1 MTDINHDNTVYPSSS
16 FSGSPYLYGQ
26 VYTPSPD
33 TRLTQIKDLAVPQLV
48 RRTNG
53 RYTIRFRFKGATSP
67 FLSVST
73 RSTDRRTATMR
84 QRELAATAKAF
95 MLDRQEVSLQELTTH
110 LKSMAEQFLT
120 DETNDYWNGLEV
132 ATLVDE
138 KSNLKELAAT
148 QALSLDQQKGIR
160 LALEVLTAA
169 QQRVDTGDTS
179 GLIKLTDGG
188 GDDNNHTDE
197 STIGD
202 STAILN
208 NEQGDRPAVFTQVTA
223 PCSHSERPAVE
234 SQPEVIH
241 FRPLESSRLDV
252 NLTSRRFKS
261 LILQPSV
268 VFQELVTSL
277 LAEKV
282 QILKSSS
289 YKDLSSSLN
298 TVSRFLPEDM
308 DLMSRSGWLAVR
320 DAMLASE
327 VRPSTIN
334 KLLTKA
340 KMCLDYG
347 LMNGQLEGRNPI
359 ERMKLTKDID
369 SKRRAFTDEEL
380 ERLLVRVEAEY
391 QFTRHTAHTTSEARR
406 WASLVSVITG
416 ARAAEVCHLTKRDI
430 VTLDN
435 GLVCIDINEDGEG
448 KSVKNKHSVRLVPLT
463 DGAYGFDLASFLE
476 WVYMQPEDE
485 GPLFGMTPSA
495 YSSWFNSRVITEAL
509 PDAENVSLHS
519 LRHWLATRMKE
530 RGVNLVD
537 AQGILGHSS
546 QSITYDLYGKG
557 HAVGRLAEVLKT
569 ALL

>member
-16 FSGSPYLYGQ
+16 FSGSPYLYQQ
-26 VYTPSPD
+26 VCTSSPD
-33 TRLTQIKDLAVPQLV
+33 TRLTQTTPCSHSQISLLSVAKPQLV
-48 RRTNG
+48 RRANG
-53 RYTIRFRFKGATSP
+53 RYTIRFRLKGQTIP

-73 RSTDRRTATMR
+73 RNTDRRVATMR

-95 MLDRQEVSLQELTTH
+95 MLDRPEVSLQELKEH
-110 LKSMAEQFLT
+110 LRSMAEQFLT
-120 DETNDYWNGLEV
+120 DASDDYWNGLEV

-160 LALEVLTAA
+160 LALEVLTAV

-179 GLIKLTDGG
+179 SLIKLIDGG
-188 GDDNNHTDE
+188 VSWLTDDNNSRDSGTSNHTDD

-202 STAILN
+202 SMAMLK
-208 NEQGDRPAVFTQVTA
+208 NEQGDRPAVFTQE
-223 PCSHSERPAVE
+223 P
-234 SQPEVIH
+234 QPEVTIA
-241 FRPLESSRLDV
+241 D
-252 NLTSRRFKS
+252 
-261 LILQPSV
+261 QPAICS
-268 VFQELVTSL
+268 FSELVSSL

-282 QILKSSS
+282 QTLKSSS

-308 DLMSRSGWLAVR
+308 DLMSRSEWLAVR

-463 DGAYGFDLASFLE
+463 EGAYGFDLASFLS
-476 WVYMQPEDE
+476 WVDTQPDE

-495 YSSWFNSRVITEAL
+495 YSSWFNSRVLT
-509 PDAENVSLHS
+509 
-519 LRHWLATRMKE
+519 
-530 RGVNLVD
+530 
-537 AQGILGHSS
+537 
-546 QSITYDLYGKG
+546 
-557 HAVGRLAEVLKT
+557 
-569 ALL
+569 

>member
-1 MTDINHDNTVYPSSS
+1 
-16 FSGSPYLYGQ
+16 
-26 VYTPSPD
+26 
-33 TRLTQIKDLAVPQLV
+33 
-48 RRTNG
+48 
-53 RYTIRFRFKGATSP
+53 
-67 FLSVST
+67 
-73 RSTDRRTATMR
+73 MR

-95 MLDRQEVSLQELTTH
+95 MLDRPEVSLQELTEH
-110 LKSMAEQFLT
+110 LRSMAEQFLT
-120 DETNDYWNGLEV
+120 DASDDYWNGLEV

-179 GLIKLTDGG
+179 GLIDIVMNNSRDSGTSNLTD
-188 GDDNNHTDE
+188 D

-202 STAILN
+202 STSILK
-208 NEQGDRPAVFTQVTA
+208 NEQGDRPAVFTQ
-223 PCSHSERPAVE
+223 ER
-234 SQPEVIH
+234 
-241 FRPLESSRLDV
+241 
-252 NLTSRRFKS
+252 
-261 LILQPSV
+261 QPSV
-268 VFQELVTSL
+268 VFSSLVSSL

-282 QILKSSS
+282 QTLKSSS

-308 DLMSRSGWLAVR
+308 DLMSRSEWLAVR
-320 DAMLASE
+320 DSMLAAE

-380 ERLLVRVEAEY
+380 ERLLVRVESEY

-406 WASLVSVITG
+406 WASLVSVVTG
-416 ARAAEVCHLTKRDI
+416 ARSAEVCHLTKRDI

-435 GLVCIDINEDGEG
+435 GLTCIDINEDGDG

-463 DGAYGFDLASFLE
+463 DGACGLDLKSFLE
-476 WVYMQPEDE
+476 WVDTQPDDG

-495 YSSWFNSRVITEAL
+495 YSSWFNSRVLTEAL
-509 PDAENVSLHS
+509 GDSQDVSLHS

-557 HAVGRLAEVLKT
+557 HAVQRLAEVLKT

>member
-1 MTDINHDNTVYPSSS
+1 
-16 FSGSPYLYGQ
+16 
-26 VYTPSPD
+26 
-33 TRLTQIKDLAVPQLV
+33 
-48 RRTNG
+48 
-53 RYTIRFRFKGATSP
+53 
-67 FLSVST
+67 
-73 RSTDRRTATMR
+73 MR
-84 QRELAATAKAF
+84 QRELAATAKSF
-95 MLDRQEVSLQELTTH
+95 MLDRPDVSLQELTEH
-110 LKSMAEQFLT
+110 LRSMAEQFLT
-120 DETNDYWNGLEV
+120 DASDDYWNGLEV

-179 GLIKLTDGG
+179 GLIDIVMNNPTDY
-188 GDDNNHTDE
+188 
-197 STIGD
+197 STICD
-202 STAILN
+202 SMAILS
-208 NEQGDRPAVFTQVTA
+208 NEQGVSTEVFTQ
-223 PCSHSERPAVE
+223 ER
-234 SQPEVIH
+234 QPEVAICS
-241 FRPLESSRLDV
+241 FS
-252 NLTSRRFKS
+252 
-261 LILQPSV
+261 
-268 VFQELVTSL
+268 ELVSSL

-282 QILKSSS
+282 QTLKSSS

-308 DLMSRSGWLAVR
+308 DLMSRSEWLAVR
-320 DAMLASE
+320 DSMLAAE

-380 ERLLVRVEAEY
+380 ERLLVRVESEY

-406 WASLVSVITG
+406 WASLVSVVTG
-416 ARAAEVCHLTKRDI
+416 ARSAEVCHLTKRDI

-435 GLVCIDINEDGEG
+435 GLVCIDINEDGDG

-463 DGAYGFDLASFLE
+463 DGAYGFDLTSFLS
-476 WVYMQPEDE
+476 WVDMQPDE

-495 YSSWFNSRVITEAL
+495 YSSWFNSRVLTEAL
-509 PDAENVSLHS
+509 GDSQDVSLHS

-557 HAVGRLAEVLKT
+557 HAVGRLADVLKT

>member
-1 MTDINHDNTVYPSSS
+1 MTDINHDNTVCPSSS
-16 FSGSPYLYGQ
+16 FSGSPYLYQQ
-26 VYTPSPD
+26 VCTSSPD
-33 TRLTQIKDLAVPQLV
+33 TRLTQINLLSVAKPQLV
-48 RRTNG
+48 RRANG
-53 RYTIRFRFKGATSP
+53 RYTIRFRLKGQTTP

-73 RSTDRRTATMR
+73 RSTDRRVATMR

-95 MLDRQEVSLQELTTH
+95 MLDRPDVSLQELTDH
-110 LKSMAEQFLT
+110 LRSMAEQFLT
-120 DETNDYWNGLEV
+120 DASDDYWNGLEV

-169 QQRVDTGDTS
+169 QQRVDTGDAS
-179 GLIKLTDGG
+179 GLIKLI
-188 GDDNNHTDE
+188 DDNNHTDY

-202 STAILN
+202 STSILK
-208 NEQGDRPAVFTQVTA
+208 NEQGDRPAVFTQ
-223 PCSHSERPAVE
+223 ER
-234 SQPEVIH
+234 
-241 FRPLESSRLDV
+241 
-252 NLTSRRFKS
+252 
-261 LILQPSV
+261 QPSV
-268 VFQELVTSL
+268 IFSSLVSSL

-282 QILKSSS
+282 QTLKTSS

-308 DLMSRSGWLAVR
+308 DLMSRSEWLAVR
-320 DAMLASE
+320 DSMLAAE

-380 ERLLVRVEAEY
+380 ERLLVRVESEY

-406 WASLVSVITG
+406 WASLVSVVTG
-416 ARAAEVCHLTKRDI
+416 ARSAEVCHLTKRDI

-435 GLVCIDINEDGEG
+435 GLVCIDINEDGDG

-463 DGAYGFDLASFLE
+463 DGAYGFDLKSFLE
-476 WVYMQPEDE
+476 WVDMQPDE

-495 YSSWFNSRVITEAL
+495 YSSWFNSRVLTEAL
-509 PDAENVSLHS
+509 GDATDVSLHS

>member
-1 MTDINHDNTVYPSSS
+1 MTDINHDNTVCPSSS
-16 FSGSPYLYGQ
+16 FSGAPYLYQQ
-26 VYTPSPD
+26 VCTSSPD

-48 RRTNG
+48 RRANG
-53 RYTIRFRFKGATSP
+53 RYTIRFRLKGQTTP

-73 RSTDRRTATMR
+73 RSTDRRVATMR
-84 QRELAATAKAF
+84 QRELAATAKSF
-95 MLDRQEVSLQELTTH
+95 MLDRPDVSLQELTDH
-110 LKSMAEQFLT
+110 LRSMAEQFLT
-120 DETNDYWNGLEV
+120 DASDDYWNGLEV

-179 GLIKLTDGG
+179 GLIKLI
-188 GDDNNHTDE
+188 DDNNLTDD

-202 STAILN
+202 STSILN
-208 NEQGDRPAVFTQVTA
+208 NEQGDRPAVFTQ
-223 PCSHSERPAVE
+223 ERQ
-234 SQPEVIH
+234 S
-241 FRPLESSRLDV
+241 
-252 NLTSRRFKS
+252 
-261 LILQPSV
+261 SV
-268 VFQELVTSL
+268 VFSSLVSSL

-282 QILKSSS
+282 QTLKSSS

-308 DLMSRSGWLAVR
+308 DLMSRSEWLAVR
-320 DAMLASE
+320 DSMLAAE

-380 ERLLVRVEAEY
+380 ERLLVRVESEY

-406 WASLVSVITG
+406 WASLVSVVTG
-416 ARAAEVCHLTKRDI
+416 ARSAEVCHLTKRDI

-435 GLVCIDINEDGEG
+435 GLVCIDINEDGDG

-463 DGAYGFDLASFLE
+463 DGAYGFDLTSFLS
-476 WVYMQPEDE
+476 WVDMQPDE

-495 YSSWFNSRVITEAL
+495 YSSWFNSRVLTEAL
-509 PDAENVSLHS
+509 GDSQDVSLHS

-557 HAVGRLAEVLKT
+557 HAVGRLADVLKT

>member
-16 FSGSPYLYGQ
+16 FSGSPYLYQQ
-26 VYTPSPD
+26 VYTSSPD
-33 TRLTQIKDLAVPQLV
+33 TRLTQINLLGVAKPQLV
-48 RRTNG
+48 RRANG
-53 RYTIRFRFKGATSP
+53 RYTIRFRLKGQTTP

-73 RSTDRRTATMR
+73 RSTDRRVAKMR

-95 MLDRQEVSLQELTTH
+95 MLDRPEVSLQELTDH
-110 LKSMAEQFLT
+110 LRSMAEQFLT
-120 DETNDYWNGLEV
+120 DASDDYWNGLEV

-179 GLIKLTDGG
+179 GLIDIVMNNPTDY
-188 GDDNNHTDE
+188 
-197 STIGD
+197 STICD
-202 STAILN
+202 SMAILS
-208 NEQGDRPAVFTQVTA
+208 NEQGVSPEVFTQ
-223 PCSHSERPAVE
+223 ER
-234 SQPEVIH
+234 QPEVAICS
-241 FRPLESSRLDV
+241 FS
-252 NLTSRRFKS
+252 
-261 LILQPSV
+261 
-268 VFQELVTSL
+268 ELVSSL

-282 QILKSSS
+282 QTLKSSS

-308 DLMSRSGWLAVR
+308 DLMSRSEWLAVR

-406 WASLVSVITG
+406 WATLVSVVTG
-416 ARAAEVCHLTKRDI
+416 ARSAEVCHLTKRDI

-435 GLVCIDINEDGEG
+435 GLVCIDINEDGDG

-463 DGAYGFDLASFLE
+463 DGAYGFDLTSFLS
-476 WVYMQPEDE
+476 WVDAQPDD

-495 YSSWFNSRVITEAL
+495 YSNWFNSRVLTEAL
-509 PDAENVSLHS
+509 PDADNVSLHS

-557 HAVGRLAEVLKT
+557 HAVGRLAD
-569 ALL
+569 ALAVALSTP

>member
-16 FSGSPYLYGQ
+16 FSGSPYLYQQ
-26 VYTPSPD
+26 VYTSSPD

-48 RRTNG
+48 RRANG
-53 RYTIRFRFKGATSP
+53 RYTIRFRLKGQTTP

-73 RSTDRRTATMR
+73 RSTDRRVATMR

-95 MLDRQEVSLQELTTH
+95 MLDRPEVSLQELTEH
-110 LKSMAEQFLT
+110 LRSMAEQFLT
-120 DETNDYWNGLEV
+120 DASDDYWNGLEV

-179 GLIKLTDGG
+179 GLIKLI
-188 GDDNNHTDE
+188 DDNNHTDY

-202 STAILN
+202 STSILK
-208 NEQGDRPAVFTQVTA
+208 NEQGDRPAVFTQ
-223 PCSHSERPAVE
+223 ER
-234 SQPEVIH
+234 QPEVTTTGAQQAICS
-241 FRPLESSRLDV
+241 FS
-252 NLTSRRFKS
+252 
-261 LILQPSV
+261 
-268 VFQELVTSL
+268 ELVSSL

-282 QILKSSS
+282 QTLKSSS

-308 DLMSRSGWLAVR
+308 DLMSRSEWLAVR
-320 DAMLASE
+320 DAMLAAE

-406 WASLVSVITG
+406 WASLVSVVTG
-416 ARAAEVCHLTKRDI
+416 ARSAEVCHLTKRDV

-435 GLVCIDINEDGEG
+435 GLVCIDINEDGDG

-463 DGAYGFDLASFLE
+463 DGVHGFDLKSFLE
-476 WVYMQPEDE
+476 WVDMQPDE

-495 YSSWFNSRVITEAL
+495 YSSWFNSRVLTESL
-509 PDAENVSLHS
+509 GDATDVSLHS

>member
-16 FSGSPYLYGQ
+16 FSGSPYLYQQ
-26 VYTPSPD
+26 VYTSSPD
-33 TRLTQIKDLAVPQLV
+33 TRLTQTTPCSHSQINLLSVAKPQLV
-48 RRTNG
+48 RRANG
-53 RYTIRFRFKGATSP
+53 RYTIRFRLKGQTTP

-73 RSTDRRTATMR
+73 HSTDRRVATMR

-95 MLDRQEVSLQELTTH
+95 MLDRPEVSLQELTEH
-110 LKSMAEQFLT
+110 LRSMAEQFLT
-120 DETNDYWNGLEV
+120 DASDDYWNGLEV

-179 GLIKLTDGG
+179 GLIDIVMNNSRDSGTSNLTD
-188 GDDNNHTDE
+188 D

-202 STAILN
+202 SMAILS
-208 NEQGDRPAVFTQVTA
+208 NEQGVSTEVFTQ
-223 PCSHSERPAVE
+223 ER
-234 SQPEVIH
+234 QPEVTIA
-241 FRPLESSRLDV
+241 D
-252 NLTSRRFKS
+252 
-261 LILQPSV
+261 QPAICS
-268 VFQELVTSL
+268 FSELVSSL

-282 QILKSSS
+282 QTLKSSS

-308 DLMSRSGWLAVR
+308 DLMSRSEWLAVR
-320 DAMLASE
+320 DSMLASE

-359 ERMKLTKDID
+359 ERMKLTKDTD

-380 ERLLVRVEAEY
+380 ERLLVRVESEY

-406 WASLVSVITG
+406 WASLVSVVTG
-416 ARAAEVCHLTKRDI
+416 ARSAEVCHLTKRDV

-435 GLVCIDINEDGEG
+435 GLVCIDINEDGDG

-463 DGAYGFDLASFLE
+463 DGACGLDLKSFLE
-476 WVYMQPEDE
+476 WVDMQPDE

-495 YSSWFNSRVITEAL
+495 YSSWFNSRVLTEAL

>member
-1 MTDINHDNTVYPSSS
+1 MTDINHDNTVYPYSS
-16 FSGSPYLYGQ
+16 FSGSPYLYQQ
-26 VYTPSPD
+26 VYTSSPD
-33 TRLTQIKDLAVPQLV
+33 TRLTQINLLGVACSLLAKPQLV
-48 RRTNG
+48 RRANG
-53 RYTIRFRFKGATSP
+53 RYTIRFRLKGQTIP

-73 RSTDRRTATMR
+73 RSTDRRVATMR
-84 QRELAATAKAF
+84 QRELAATAKSF
-95 MLDRQEVSLQELTTH
+95 MLDRPDVSLQELTEH
-110 LKSMAEQFLT
+110 LRSMAEQFLT
-120 DETNDYWNGLEV
+120 DASDDYWNGLEV

-179 GLIKLTDGG
+179 GLIKLI
-188 GDDNNHTDE
+188 DDNNHTDY

-202 STAILN
+202 STSILK
-208 NEQGDRPAVFTQVTA
+208 NEQGDRPAVFTQE
-223 PCSHSERPAVE
+223 P
-234 SQPEVIH
+234 QPEVTIA
-241 FRPLESSRLDV
+241 D
-252 NLTSRRFKS
+252 
-261 LILQPSV
+261 QPAICS
-268 VFQELVTSL
+268 FSELVSSL

-282 QILKSSS
+282 QTLKSSS

-308 DLMSRSGWLAVR
+308 DLMSRSEWLAVR

-406 WASLVSVITG
+406 WASLVSVVTG
-416 ARAAEVCHLTKRDI
+416 ARSAEVCHLTKRDI

-435 GLVCIDINEDGEG
+435 GLVCIDINEDGDG

-463 DGAYGFDLASFLE
+463 DGAYGFDLTSFLS
-476 WVYMQPEDE
+476 WVDMQPDE

-495 YSSWFNSRVITEAL
+495 YSSWFNSRVLTEAL
-509 PDAENVSLHS
+509 GDSQDVSLHS

-557 HAVGRLAEVLKT
+557 HAVGRLADVLKT

>member
-16 FSGSPYLYGQ
+16 FSGSPYRYQQ
-26 VYTPSPD
+26 VYTSSPD
-33 TRLTQIKDLAVPQLV
+33 TRLTQINLLSVAKPQLV
-48 RRTNG
+48 RRANG
-53 RYTIRFRFKGATSP
+53 RYTIRFRLKGQTTP

-73 RSTDRRTATMR
+73 RSTDRRVATMR

-95 MLDRQEVSLQELTTH
+95 MLDRPEVSLQELTEH
-110 LKSMAEQFLT
+110 LRSMAEQFLT
-120 DETNDYWNGLEV
+120 DASDDYWNGLEV

-179 GLIKLTDGG
+179 GLIKLI
-188 GDDNNHTDE
+188 DDNNLTDD

-202 STAILN
+202 STSILN
-208 NEQGDRPAVFTQVTA
+208 NEQGDRPAVFTQ
-223 PCSHSERPAVE
+223 ERQ
-234 SQPEVIH
+234 S
-241 FRPLESSRLDV
+241 
-252 NLTSRRFKS
+252 
-261 LILQPSV
+261 SV
-268 VFQELVTSL
+268 VFSSLVSSL

-282 QILKSSS
+282 QTLNTSS

-320 DAMLASE
+320 DSMLASE

-380 ERLLVRVEAEY
+380 ERLLVRVE
-391 QFTRHTAHTTSEARR
+391 
-406 WASLVSVITG
+406 
-416 ARAAEVCHLTKRDI
+416 
-430 VTLDN
+430 
-435 GLVCIDINEDGEG
+435 
-448 KSVKNKHSVRLVPLT
+448 
-463 DGAYGFDLASFLE
+463 
-476 WVYMQPEDE
+476 
-485 GPLFGMTPSA
+485 
-495 YSSWFNSRVITEAL
+495 
-509 PDAENVSLHS
+509 
-519 LRHWLATRMKE
+519 
-530 RGVNLVD
+530 
-537 AQGILGHSS
+537 
-546 QSITYDLYGKG
+546 
-557 HAVGRLAEVLKT
+557 
-569 ALL
+569 

>member
-26 VYTPSPD
+26 VCTSSPD
-33 TRLTQIKDLAVPQLV
+33 TRLTQIKDLATPQLV

-53 RYTIRFRFKGATSP
+53 RYTVRFRLKGATSP

-95 MLDRQEVSLQELTTH
+95 MLDRPDVSLQELKEH
-110 LKSMAEQFLT
+110 LRSMAEQFLT
-120 DETNDYWNGLEV
+120 DASDDYWNGLEV
-132 ATLVDE
+132 STLVDE

-179 GLIKLTDGG
+179 GLIDIVMNNSRDSGTSNLTD
-188 GDDNNHTDE
+188 D

-202 STAILN
+202 SKAILS
-208 NEQGDRPAVFTQVTA
+208 NEQGVSPEVFTR
-223 PCSHSERPAVE
+223 ER
-234 SQPEVIH
+234 
-241 FRPLESSRLDV
+241 
-252 NLTSRRFKS
+252 
-261 LILQPSV
+261 QPSV
-268 VFQELVTSL
+268 VFSSLVSSL

-282 QILKSSS
+282 QTLKSSS

-308 DLMSRSGWLAVR
+308 DLMSRSEWLAVR

-359 ERMKLTKDID
+359 ERMKLTKDTD

-380 ERLLVRVEAEY
+380 ERLLGRVESEY

-463 DGAYGFDLASFLE
+463 DGAYGFDLKSFLE
-476 WVYMQPEDE
+476 WVDMQPDDG

-495 YSSWFNSRVITEAL
+495 YSSWFNSRVMTEAL
-509 PDAENVSLHS
+509 GDAENVSLHS

-557 HAVGRLAEVLKT
+557 HAVGRLAEV
-569 ALL
+569 

>member
-16 FSGSPYLYGQ
+16 FSGSPYLYQQ
-26 VYTPSPD
+26 VYTSSPD

-48 RRTNG
+48 RRANG
-53 RYTIRFRFKGATSP
+53 RYTIRFRLKGQTIP

-73 RSTDRRTATMR
+73 RSTDRRVATMR

-95 MLDRQEVSLQELTTH
+95 MLDRPEVSLQELTKH
-110 LKSMAEQFLT
+110 LRSMAEQFLT
-120 DETNDYWNGLEV
+120 DASDDYWNGLEV

-169 QQRVDTGDTS
+169 QQRVDTGDAS
-179 GLIKLTDGG
+179 GLIKLI
-188 GDDNNHTDE
+188 DDNNHTDY

-202 STAILN
+202 STSILK
-208 NEQGDRPAVFTQVTA
+208 NEQGDRPAVFTQ
-223 PCSHSERPAVE
+223 ER
-234 SQPEVIH
+234 
-241 FRPLESSRLDV
+241 
-252 NLTSRRFKS
+252 
-261 LILQPSV
+261 QPSV
-268 VFQELVTSL
+268 VFSSLVSSL

-282 QILKSSS
+282 QTLKSSS

-308 DLMSRSGWLAVR
+308 DLMSRSEWLAVR
-320 DAMLASE
+320 DSMLASE

-369 SKRRAFTDEEL
+369 SRRRAFTDEEL
-380 ERLLVRVEAEY
+380 ERLLGRVEAEY
-391 QFTRHTAHTTSEARR
+391 QFTRHTAQTSSEARR

-463 DGAYGFDLASFLE
+463 DGAYGFDLASFLS
-476 WVYMQPEDE
+476 WVDTQPDE

-495 YSSWFNSRVITEAL
+495 YSSWFNSRVMTEAL
-509 PDAENVSLHS
+509 GDAENVSLHS
-519 LRHWLATRMKE
+519 LRHWLATCMKE

>member
-1 MTDINHDNTVYPSSS
+1 MTDINHDNTVHPSSS
-16 FSGSPYLYGQ
+16 FSGSPYRYQQ
-26 VYTPSPD
+26 VYTSSPD
-33 TRLTQIKDLAVPQLV
+33 TRLTQINLLSVAKPQLV
-48 RRTNG
+48 RRANG
-53 RYTIRFRFKGATSP
+53 RYTIRFRLKGQTTP

-73 RSTDRRTATMR
+73 RSTDRRVATMR

-95 MLDRQEVSLQELTTH
+95 MLDRPEVSLQELTEH
-110 LKSMAEQFLT
+110 LRSMAEQFLT
-120 DETNDYWNGLEV
+120 DASDDYWNGLEV

-179 GLIKLTDGG
+179 GLIKLI
-188 GDDNNHTDE
+188 DDNNLTDD

-202 STAILN
+202 STSILN
-208 NEQGDRPAVFTQVTA
+208 NEQGDRPAVFTQ
-223 PCSHSERPAVE
+223 ERQ
-234 SQPEVIH
+234 S
-241 FRPLESSRLDV
+241 
-252 NLTSRRFKS
+252 
-261 LILQPSV
+261 SV
-268 VFQELVTSL
+268 VFSSLVSSL

-282 QILKSSS
+282 QTLKTSS

-320 DAMLASE
+320 DSMLASE

-380 ERLLVRVEAEY
+380 ERLLVRVE
-391 QFTRHTAHTTSEARR
+391 
-406 WASLVSVITG
+406 
-416 ARAAEVCHLTKRDI
+416 
-430 VTLDN
+430 
-435 GLVCIDINEDGEG
+435 
-448 KSVKNKHSVRLVPLT
+448 
-463 DGAYGFDLASFLE
+463 
-476 WVYMQPEDE
+476 
-485 GPLFGMTPSA
+485 
-495 YSSWFNSRVITEAL
+495 
-509 PDAENVSLHS
+509 
-519 LRHWLATRMKE
+519 
-530 RGVNLVD
+530 
-537 AQGILGHSS
+537 
-546 QSITYDLYGKG
+546 
-557 HAVGRLAEVLKT
+557 
-569 ALL
+569 

>member
-1 MTDINHDNTVYPSSS
+1 
-16 FSGSPYLYGQ
+16 
-26 VYTPSPD
+26 
-33 TRLTQIKDLAVPQLV
+33 
-48 RRTNG
+48 
-53 RYTIRFRFKGATSP
+53 
-67 FLSVST
+67 
-73 RSTDRRTATMR
+73 MR

-95 MLDRQEVSLQELTTH
+95 LLDKPDVSLQELADH
-110 LKSMAEQFLT
+110 LRYMAEQFLT
-120 DETNDYWNGLEV
+120 DASDDYWNGLEV

-138 KSNLKELAAT
+138 KANLKEIAAS
-148 QALSLDQQKGIR
+148 QALSIDQQRGIK

-179 GLIKLTDGG
+179 GLIGIIDNNLTD
-188 GDDNNHTDE
+188 D

-202 STAILN
+202 SKAILS
-208 NEQGDRPAVFTQVTA
+208 NEQGDRPVVFTQVTA
-223 PCSHSERPAVE
+223 PCSHSER
-234 SQPEVIH
+234 
-241 FRPLESSRLDV
+241 
-252 NLTSRRFKS
+252 
-261 LILQPSV
+261 QPSV
-268 VFQELVTSL
+268 VFSSLVSSL

-282 QILKSSS
+282 QILKASS

-308 DLMSRSGWLAVR
+308 DMMSRSEWLAVR
-320 DAMLASE
+320 DAMLAAE

-334 KLLTKA
+334 KLLTKS

-369 SKRRAFTDEEL
+369 SKRRAFTDDEL

-406 WASLVSVITG
+406 WASLVSVVTG
-416 ARAAEVCHLTKRDI
+416 ARSAEVCHLIKRDI

-463 DGAYGFDLASFLE
+463 DGAYGFDLASFLS
-476 WVYMQPEDE
+476 WVNTQADE

-557 HAVGRLAEVLKT
+557 HAVGRLADVLKT

>member
-1 MTDINHDNTVYPSSS
+1 MTDINYDNTVYPSSS
-16 FSGSPYLYGQ
+16 FSGSPYLYQQ
-26 VYTPSPD
+26 VCTPSPD
-33 TRLTQIKDLAVPQLV
+33 TRLTQIKDLATPQLV
-48 RRTNG
+48 RRANG
-53 RYTIRFRFKGATSP
+53 RYTIRFRLKGATTP

-73 RSTDRRTATMR
+73 RSTDRRVATMR

-95 MLDRQEVSLQELTTH
+95 MLDKPDVSLQELTAH
-110 LKSMAEQFLT
+110 LRSMAEQFLT
-120 DETNDYWNGLEV
+120 DASDDYWNGLEV

-169 QQRVDTGDTS
+169 QQRVDTGDAS
-179 GLIKLTDGG
+179 GLIKLIDGG
-188 GDDNNHTDE
+188 VSQLTDDNNHTDY

-202 STAILN
+202 SMAILS
-208 NEQGDRPAVFTQVTA
+208 NEQGDRPEVFT
-223 PCSHSERPAVE
+223 RE
-234 SQPEVIH
+234 SQPEVAIA
-241 FRPLESSRLDV
+241 D
-252 NLTSRRFKS
+252 
-261 LILQPSV
+261 QPAICS
-268 VFQELVTSL
+268 FSELVSSL

-282 QILKSSS
+282 QTLKTSS

-308 DLMSRSGWLAVR
+308 DMMSRSEWLAVR
-320 DAMLASE
+320 DAMLAAE

-380 ERLLVRVEAEY
+380 EGLLIRVEAEY
-391 QFTRHTAHTTSEARR
+391 QFTRHTAHTSSEARR
-406 WASLVSVITG
+406 WASLVSVVTG
-416 ARAAEVCHLTKRDI
+416 ARSAEVCHLTKRDI

-435 GLVCIDINEDGEG
+435 GLVCIDINEDGDG

-463 DGAYGFDLASFLE
+463 DGAYGFDLASFLS
-476 WVYMQPEDE
+476 WVNTQSDE

-495 YSSWFNSRVITEAL
+495 YSSWFNSRVLTEAL
-509 PDAENVSLHS
+509 GDAENVSLHS

-557 HAVGRLAEVLKT
+557 HAVGRLADVLKT

>member
-1 MTDINHDNTVYPSSS
+1 MTDINHDNAVYPSSS
-16 FSGSPYLYGQ
+16 FSGSPYLYQQ
-26 VYTPSPD
+26 VYTSSPD
-33 TRLTQIKDLAVPQLV
+33 TRLTQINLLSVAKPQLV
-48 RRTNG
+48 RRANG
-53 RYTIRFRFKGATSP
+53 RYTIRFRLKGQTTP

-73 RSTDRRTATMR
+73 RSTDRRVATMR

-95 MLDRQEVSLQELTTH
+95 MLDRPEVSLQELTEH
-110 LKSMAEQFLT
+110 LRSMAEQFLT
-120 DETNDYWNGLEV
+120 DASDDYWNGLEV

-179 GLIKLTDGG
+179 GLIKLI
-188 GDDNNHTDE
+188 DDNNLTDD

-202 STAILN
+202 STSILN
-208 NEQGDRPAVFTQVTA
+208 NEQGDRPAVFTQ
-223 PCSHSERPAVE
+223 ERQ
-234 SQPEVIH
+234 S
-241 FRPLESSRLDV
+241 
-252 NLTSRRFKS
+252 
-261 LILQPSV
+261 SV
-268 VFQELVTSL
+268 VFSSLVSSL

-282 QILKSSS
+282 QTLKTSS

-320 DAMLASE
+320 DSMLASE

-380 ERLLVRVEAEY
+380 ERLLVRVESEY

-406 WASLVSVITG
+406 WASLVSVVTG
-416 ARAAEVCHLTKRDI
+416 ARSAEVCHLTKRDI

-435 GLVCIDINEDGEG
+435 GLVCIDINEDGDG

-463 DGAYGFDLASFLE
+463 DGAYGFDLTSFLS
-476 WVYMQPEDE
+476 WVDMQPDE

-495 YSSWFNSRVITEAL
+495 YSSWFNSRVLTEAL
-509 PDAENVSLHS
+509 GDSQDVSLHS

-557 HAVGRLAEVLKT
+557 HAVGRLADVLKT

>member
-26 VYTPSPD
+26 VYTSSPD
-33 TRLTQIKDLAVPQLV
+33 TRLTQINLLARPQLV
-48 RRTNG
+48 RRANG
-53 RYTIRFRFKGATSP
+53 RYTIRFRLKGQTTP

-73 RSTDRRTATMR
+73 RSTDRRVATMR
-84 QRELAATAKAF
+84 QRELAATAKTF
-95 MLDRQEVSLQELTTH
+95 MLDRPEVSLQELTEH
-110 LKSMAEQFLT
+110 LRSMAEQFLT
-120 DETNDYWNGLEV
+120 DASDDYWNGLEV

-179 GLIKLTDGG
+179 GLIKLI
-188 GDDNNHTDE
+188 DDNNHTDY

-202 STAILN
+202 STSILK
-208 NEQGDRPAVFTQVTA
+208 NEQGDRPVVFTQ
-223 PCSHSERPAVE
+223 ER
-234 SQPEVIH
+234 QPEVTICS
-241 FRPLESSRLDV
+241 FS
-252 NLTSRRFKS
+252 
-261 LILQPSV
+261 
-268 VFQELVTSL
+268 ELVSSL

-282 QILKSSS
+282 QTLKTSS

-298 TVSRFLPEDM
+298 TVSRFLTSSM
-308 DLMSRSGWLAVR
+308 DLMSRSEWLAVR
-320 DAMLASE
+320 DAMLSAE

-406 WASLVSVITG
+406 WASLVSVVTG
-416 ARAAEVCHLTKRDI
+416 ARSAEVCHLTKRDI

-435 GLVCIDINEDGEG
+435 GLVCIDINEDGDG

-463 DGAYGFDLASFLE
+463 DGVCGFSLKSFLK
-476 WVYMQPEDE
+476 WVDTQPAD

-495 YSSWFNSRVITEAL
+495 YSSWFNSRVLTEAL
-509 PDAENVSLHS
+509 GDAENVSLHS

-557 HAVGRLAEVLKT
+557 HAVQRLAEVLEV
-569 ALL
+569 ALV

>member
-16 FSGSPYLYGQ
+16 FSGSPYLYQQ
-26 VYTPSPD
+26 VYTSSPD
-33 TRLTQIKDLAVPQLV
+33 TRLTQINLLGVACSLLAKPQLV
-48 RRTNG
+48 RRANG
-53 RYTIRFRFKGATSP
+53 RYTIRFRLKGQTIP

-73 RSTDRRTATMR
+73 RSTDRRVATMR
-84 QRELAATAKAF
+84 QRELAATAKSF
-95 MLDRQEVSLQELTTH
+95 MLDRPDVSLQELTEH
-110 LKSMAEQFLT
+110 LRSMAEQFLT
-120 DETNDYWNGLEV
+120 DASDDYWNGLEV

-179 GLIKLTDGG
+179 GLIKLI
-188 GDDNNHTDE
+188 DDNNHTDY

-202 STAILN
+202 STSILK
-208 NEQGDRPAVFTQVTA
+208 NEQGDRPAVFTQ
-223 PCSHSERPAVE
+223 ER
-234 SQPEVIH
+234 QPEVTIA
-241 FRPLESSRLDV
+241 D
-252 NLTSRRFKS
+252 
-261 LILQPSV
+261 QPAICS
-268 VFQELVTSL
+268 FSELVSSL

-282 QILKSSS
+282 QTLKSSS

-308 DLMSRSGWLAVR
+308 DLMSRSEWLAVR
-320 DAMLASE
+320 DAMLSAE

-406 WASLVSVITG
+406 WASLVSVVTG
-416 ARAAEVCHLTKRDI
+416 ARSAEVCHLTKRDI

-435 GLVCIDINEDGEG
+435 GLVCIDINEDGDG

-463 DGAYGFDLASFLE
+463 DGACGFSLKSFLK
-476 WVYMQPEDE
+476 WVDTQPAD

-495 YSSWFNSRVITEAL
+495 YSSWFNSRVLTEAL
-509 PDAENVSLHS
+509 GDAENVSLHS

-557 HAVGRLAEVLKT
+557 HAVGRLADVLKT

>member
-26 VYTPSPD
+26 VYTSSPD

-48 RRTNG
+48 RRANG
-53 RYTIRFRFKGATSP
+53 RYTIRFRLKGQTTP

-73 RSTDRRTATMR
+73 RSTDRRVATMR

-95 MLDRQEVSLQELTTH
+95 MLDRPEVSLQELTEH
-110 LKSMAEQFLT
+110 LRSMAEQFLT
-120 DETNDYWNGLEV
+120 DASDDYWNGLEV

-179 GLIKLTDGG
+179 GLIKLIDGG
-188 GDDNNHTDE
+188 VSQLTDDNNHTDY

-202 STAILN
+202 STSILK
-208 NEQGDRPAVFTQVTA
+208 NEQGDRPAVFTQ
-223 PCSHSERPAVE
+223 ER
-234 SQPEVIH
+234 
-241 FRPLESSRLDV
+241 
-252 NLTSRRFKS
+252 
-261 LILQPSV
+261 QPSV
-268 VFQELVTSL
+268 VFSSLVSSL

-282 QILKSSS
+282 QTLKSSS

-320 DAMLASE
+320 DSMLASE

-380 ERLLVRVEAEY
+380 ERLLVRVESEY

-406 WASLVSVITG
+406 WASLVSVVTG
-416 ARAAEVCHLTKRDI
+416 ARSAEVCHLTKRDI

-435 GLVCIDINEDGEG
+435 GLVCIDINEDGDG

-463 DGAYGFDLASFLE
+463 DGACGFDLKSFLE
-476 WVYMQPEDE
+476 WVDTQPDED
-485 GPLFGMTPSA
+485 PLFGMTPSA
-495 YSSWFNSRVITEAL
+495 YSSWFNSRVLTEAL
-509 PDAENVSLHS
+509 GDAENVSLHS

-557 HAVGRLAEVLKT
+557 HAVGRLADVLKT

>member
-1 MTDINHDNTVYPSSS
+1 
-16 FSGSPYLYGQ
+16 
-26 VYTPSPD
+26 
-33 TRLTQIKDLAVPQLV
+33 
-48 RRTNG
+48 
-53 RYTIRFRFKGATSP
+53 
-67 FLSVST
+67 
-73 RSTDRRTATMR
+73 MR

-95 MLDRQEVSLQELTTH
+95 MLDRPEVSLQELTDH
-110 LKSMAEQFLT
+110 LRSMAEQFLT
-120 DETNDYWNGLEV
+120 DASDDYWNGLEV

-179 GLIKLTDGG
+179 GLIDIVMNNPTDY
-188 GDDNNHTDE
+188 
-197 STIGD
+197 STICD
-202 STAILN
+202 SMAILS
-208 NEQGDRPAVFTQVTA
+208 NEQGVSPEVFTQ
-223 PCSHSERPAVE
+223 ER
-234 SQPEVIH
+234 QPEVAICS
-241 FRPLESSRLDV
+241 FS
-252 NLTSRRFKS
+252 
-261 LILQPSV
+261 
-268 VFQELVTSL
+268 ELVSSL

-282 QILKSSS
+282 QTLKSSS

-308 DLMSRSGWLAVR
+308 DLMSRSEWLAVR

-406 WASLVSVITG
+406 WATLVSVVTG
-416 ARAAEVCHLTKRDI
+416 ARSAEVCHLTKRDI

-435 GLVCIDINEDGEG
+435 GLVCIDINEDGDG

-463 DGAYGFDLASFLE
+463 DGAYGFDLTSFLS
-476 WVYMQPEDE
+476 WVDAQPDD

-495 YSSWFNSRVITEAL
+495 YSSWFNSRVLTEAL
-509 PDAENVSLHS
+509 PDADNVSLHS

-557 HAVGRLAEVLKT
+557 HAVGRLADVLKT

>member
-16 FSGSPYLYGQ
+16 FSGSPYLYQQ
-26 VYTPSPD
+26 VYTSSPD
-33 TRLTQIKDLAVPQLV
+33 TRLTQINLLGVACSLLAKPQLV
-48 RRTNG
+48 RRANG
-53 RYTIRFRFKGATSP
+53 RYTIRFRLKGQTIP

-73 RSTDRRTATMR
+73 RSTDRRVATMR
-84 QRELAATAKAF
+84 QRELAATAKSF
-95 MLDRQEVSLQELTTH
+95 MLDRPDVSLQELTEH
-110 LKSMAEQFLT
+110 LRSMAEQFLT
-120 DETNDYWNGLEV
+120 DASDDYWNGLEV

-169 QQRVDTGDTS
+169 QQRVDTGDAS
-179 GLIKLTDGG
+179 GLIKLI
-188 GDDNNHTDE
+188 DDNNHTDY

-202 STAILN
+202 STSILK
-208 NEQGDRPAVFTQVTA
+208 NEQGDRPAVFTQ
-223 PCSHSERPAVE
+223 ER
-234 SQPEVIH
+234 
-241 FRPLESSRLDV
+241 
-252 NLTSRRFKS
+252 
-261 LILQPSV
+261 QPSV
-268 VFQELVTSL
+268 VFSSLVSSL

-282 QILKSSS
+282 QTLKSSS

-308 DLMSRSGWLAVR
+308 DLMSRSEWLAVR
-320 DAMLASE
+320 DSMLAAE

-334 KLLTKA
+334 KLLTKV

-406 WASLVSVITG
+406 WASLVSVVTG
-416 ARAAEVCHLTKRDI
+416 ARSAEVCHLTKRDI

-435 GLVCIDINEDGEG
+435 GLVCIDINEDGDG

-463 DGAYGFDLASFLE
+463 DGACGLDLKSFLE
-476 WVYMQPEDE
+476 WVDMQPDE

-495 YSSWFNSRVITEAL
+495 YSSWFNSRVLTEAL
-509 PDAENVSLHS
+509 GDSQDVSLHS

>member
-1 MTDINHDNTVYPSSS
+1 
-16 FSGSPYLYGQ
+16 
-26 VYTPSPD
+26 
-33 TRLTQIKDLAVPQLV
+33 
-48 RRTNG
+48 
-53 RYTIRFRFKGATSP
+53 
-67 FLSVST
+67 
-73 RSTDRRTATMR
+73 MR

-95 MLDRQEVSLQELTTH
+95 MLDRPEVSLQELTEH
-110 LKSMAEQFLT
+110 LRSMAEQFLT
-120 DETNDYWNGLEV
+120 DASDDYWNGLEV

-179 GLIKLTDGG
+179 GLIDIVMNNPTDY
-188 GDDNNHTDE
+188 
-197 STIGD
+197 STICD
-202 STAILN
+202 SMAILS
-208 NEQGDRPAVFTQVTA
+208 NEQGVSPEVFTQ
-223 PCSHSERPAVE
+223 ER
-234 SQPEVIH
+234 QPEVAICS
-241 FRPLESSRLDV
+241 FS
-252 NLTSRRFKS
+252 
-261 LILQPSV
+261 
-268 VFQELVTSL
+268 ELVSSL

-282 QILKSSS
+282 QTLKTSS

-298 TVSRFLPEDM
+298 TVSRFLTSGM
-308 DLMSRSGWLAVR
+308 DLMSRSEWLAVR
-320 DAMLASE
+320 DAMLSAE

-359 ERMKLTKDID
+359 ERMKLTKDVD

-380 ERLLVRVEAEY
+380 ERLLVRVESEY

-406 WASLVSVITG
+406 WASLVSVVTG
-416 ARAAEVCHLTKRDI
+416 ARSAEVCHLTKRDI

-435 GLVCIDINEDGEG
+435 GLVCIDINEDGDG

-463 DGAYGFDLASFLE
+463 DGVHGFDLASFLS
-476 WVYMQPEDE
+476 WVDTQPDE

-495 YSSWFNSRVITEAL
+495 YSNWFNSRVLTEAL
-509 PDAENVSLHS
+509 GDATDVSLHS

-546 QSITYDLYGKG
+546 QSITYDLYGRG
-557 HAVGRLAEVLKT
+557 HAVKRLADALKV

>member
-1 MTDINHDNTVYPSSS
+1 
-16 FSGSPYLYGQ
+16 
-26 VYTPSPD
+26 
-33 TRLTQIKDLAVPQLV
+33 
-48 RRTNG
+48 
-53 RYTIRFRFKGATSP
+53 
-67 FLSVST
+67 
-73 RSTDRRTATMR
+73 MR
-84 QRELAATAKAF
+84 HRELASTAKAF
-95 MLDRQEVSLQELTTH
+95 LLDKPEVSLQELTEH
-110 LKSMAEQFLT
+110 LRSMAEQFLT
-120 DETNDYWNGLEV
+120 DASDDYWNGLEV

-179 GLIKLTDGG
+179 GLIKLI
-188 GDDNNHTDE
+188 DDNNHTDY

-202 STAILN
+202 STSILK
-208 NEQGDRPAVFTQVTA
+208 NEQGVSPEVFTQVTA
-223 PCSHSERPAVE
+223 PCSHSER
-234 SQPEVIH
+234 QPEVDIA
-241 FRPLESSRLDV
+241 D
-252 NLTSRRFKS
+252 
-261 LILQPSV
+261 QPAICS
-268 VFQELVTSL
+268 FSELVSSL

-282 QILKSSS
+282 QTLKSSS

-308 DLMSRSGWLAVR
+308 DLMSRSEWLAVR

-347 LMNGQLEGRNPI
+347 LMNGQIEGRNPI
-359 ERMKLTKDID
+359 ERMKLTKDTD

-406 WASLVSVITG
+406 WASLVSVVTG
-416 ARAAEVCHLTKRDI
+416 ARSAEVCHLTKRDI

-435 GLVCIDINEDGEG
+435 GLVCIDINEDGDG

-463 DGAYGFDLASFLE
+463 DGAYGFDLKSFLS
-476 WVYMQPEDE
+476 WVNTQSDE

-495 YSSWFNSRVITEAL
+495 YSSWFNSRVLTEAL
-509 PDAENVSLHS
+509 PDAESVSLHS

-557 HAVGRLAEVLKT
+557 HAVQRLAD
-569 ALL
+569 ALVMTHG

>member
-1 MTDINHDNTVYPSSS
+1 
-16 FSGSPYLYGQ
+16 
-26 VYTPSPD
+26 
-33 TRLTQIKDLAVPQLV
+33 
-48 RRTNG
+48 
-53 RYTIRFRFKGATSP
+53 
-67 FLSVST
+67 
-73 RSTDRRTATMR
+73 MR

-95 MLDRQEVSLQELTTH
+95 MLDRPEVSLQELTEH
-110 LKSMAEQFLT
+110 LRSMAEQFLT
-120 DETNDYWNGLEV
+120 DASDDYWNGLEV

-179 GLIKLTDGG
+179 GLIDIVMNNPTDY
-188 GDDNNHTDE
+188 
-197 STIGD
+197 STICD
-202 STAILN
+202 SMAILS
-208 NEQGDRPAVFTQVTA
+208 NEQGVSPEVFTQ
-223 PCSHSERPAVE
+223 ER
-234 SQPEVIH
+234 QPEVAIA
-241 FRPLESSRLDV
+241 D
-252 NLTSRRFKS
+252 
-261 LILQPSV
+261 QPAICS
-268 VFQELVTSL
+268 FSELVSSL

-282 QILKSSS
+282 QTLKSSS

-308 DLMSRSGWLAVR
+308 DLMSRSEWLAVR

-406 WASLVSVITG
+406 WATLVSVVTG
-416 ARAAEVCHLTKRDI
+416 ARSAEVCHLTKRDI

-463 DGAYGFDLASFLE
+463 DGAYGFDLKSFLE
-476 WVYMQPEDE
+476 WVYMQPDE

-495 YSSWFNSRVITEAL
+495 YSSWFNSRVLTEAL

>member
-1 MTDINHDNTVYPSSS
+1 
-16 FSGSPYLYGQ
+16 
-26 VYTPSPD
+26 
-33 TRLTQIKDLAVPQLV
+33 
-48 RRTNG
+48 
-53 RYTIRFRFKGATSP
+53 
-67 FLSVST
+67 
-73 RSTDRRTATMR
+73 MR

-95 MLDRQEVSLQELTTH
+95 LLDKPEVSLQELTEH
-110 LKSMAEQFLT
+110 LRVMAEQFLT
-120 DETNDYWNGLEV
+120 DASDDYWNGLEV

-179 GLIKLTDGG
+179 GLIDIVMNNLTDY
-188 GDDNNHTDE
+188 

-202 STAILN
+202 STSILKK
-208 NEQGDRPAVFTQVTA
+208 EQGDRPAVFTQ
-223 PCSHSERPAVE
+223 ER
-234 SQPEVIH
+234 Q
-241 FRPLESSRLDV
+241 SS
-252 NLTSRRFKS
+252 LTNQLS
-261 LILQPSV
+261 LTNQPSV
-268 VFQELVTSL
+268 GFSSLVSSL

-282 QILKSSS
+282 QTLKSSS

-308 DLMSRSGWLAVR
+308 DLMSRSEWLAVR
-320 DAMLASE
+320 DSMLAAE

-340 KMCLDYG
+340 KMCLDYA

-380 ERLLVRVEAEY
+380 EKLLGRVEAEY

-435 GLVCIDINEDGEG
+435 GLTCIDINEDGEG

-463 DGAYGFDLASFLE
+463 DGAYGFDLASFLK
-476 WVYMQPEDE
+476 WVDTQPAD

-495 YSSWFNSRVITEAL
+495 YSSWFNSRVMTEAL
-509 PDAENVSLHS
+509 GDAENVSLHS

>member
-1 MTDINHDNTVYPSSS
+1 MTEINHDNTVYTYSS
-16 FSGSPYLYGQ
+16 FSGSPYLYQQ
-26 VYTPSPD
+26 VYTSSPD
-33 TRLTQIKDLAVPQLV
+33 TRLTQIHLLSVAKPQLV
-48 RRTNG
+48 RRANG
-53 RYTIRFRFKGATSP
+53 RYTIRFRLKGQTTP

-73 RSTDRRTATMR
+73 RSTDRRVATMR

-95 MLDRQEVSLQELTTH
+95 MLDRPEVSLQELTEH
-110 LKSMAEQFLT
+110 LRSMAEQFLT
-120 DETNDYWNGLEV
+120 DASDDYWNGLEV

-179 GLIKLTDGG
+179 GLIDIVM
-188 GDDNNHTDE
+188 NNPMDY

-202 STAILN
+202 FSSILK
-208 NEQGDRPAVFTQVTA
+208 NEQGDRPVVFTQ
-223 PCSHSERPAVE
+223 ER
-234 SQPEVIH
+234 
-241 FRPLESSRLDV
+241 
-252 NLTSRRFKS
+252 
-261 LILQPSV
+261 QPSV
-268 VFQELVTSL
+268 VFSSLVSSL

-282 QILKSSS
+282 QTLKSSS

-298 TVSRFLPEDM
+298 TVSRFLPENM
-308 DLMSRSGWLAVR
+308 DLMSRSEWLAVR
-320 DAMLASE
+320 DSMLATE

-359 ERMKLTKDID
+359 ERMKLTKDTD

-380 ERLLVRVEAEY
+380 ERLLVRVESEY

-406 WASLVSVITG
+406 WASLVSVVTG
-416 ARAAEVCHLTKRDI
+416 ARSAEVCHLTKRDI

-435 GLVCIDINEDGEG
+435 GLVCIDINEDGDG

-463 DGAYGFDLASFLE
+463 DGACGLDLKSFLS
-476 WVYMQPEDE
+476 WVDTQPDE

-495 YSSWFNSRVITEAL
+495 YSNWFNSRVLTEAL
-509 PDAENVSLHS
+509 PDATDVSLHS

>member
-1 MTDINHDNTVYPSSS
+1 
-16 FSGSPYLYGQ
+16 
-26 VYTPSPD
+26 
-33 TRLTQIKDLAVPQLV
+33 
-48 RRTNG
+48 
-53 RYTIRFRFKGATSP
+53 
-67 FLSVST
+67 
-73 RSTDRRTATMR
+73 MR

-95 MLDRQEVSLQELTTH
+95 MLDRPEVSLQELTEH
-110 LKSMAEQFLT
+110 LRSMAEQFLT
-120 DETNDYWNGLEV
+120 DASDDYWNGVEV

-138 KSNLKELAAT
+138 KSNLRELAAT
-148 QALSLDQQKGIR
+148 RALSVDQQRGIK

-179 GLIKLTDGG
+179 SLIKLIDDGG
-188 GDDNNHTDE
+188 VSQLTDDNNHIDE

-202 STAILN
+202 SASILE

-223 PCSHSERPAVE
+223 PCSHSERQ
-234 SQPEVIH
+234 S
-241 FRPLESSRLDV
+241 
-252 NLTSRRFKS
+252 
-261 LILQPSV
+261 SV
-268 VFQELVTSL
+268 VFSSLVSSL

-282 QILKSSS
+282 QTLKSSS

-320 DAMLASE
+320 DSILASE

-406 WASLVSVITG
+406 WASLVSVVTG
-416 ARAAEVCHLTKRDI
+416 ARSAEVCHLTKRDI

-435 GLVCIDINEDGEG
+435 GLVCIDINEDGDG

-463 DGAYGFDLASFLE
+463 DGACGLDLKSFLE
-476 WVYMQPEDE
+476 WVDMQPDE

-495 YSSWFNSRVITEAL
+495 YSSWFNSRVLTEAL

>member
-1 MTDINHDNTVYPSSS
+1 MTDINYDNTVYPSSY
-16 FSGSPYLYGQ
+16 FSGSPYLYQQ
-26 VYTPSPD
+26 VYTSSPD

-48 RRTNG
+48 RRANG
-53 RYTIRFRFKGATSP
+53 RYTIRFRLKGQTTP

-73 RSTDRRTATMR
+73 RSTDRRVATMR

-95 MLDRQEVSLQELTTH
+95 MLDRPEVSLQELTEH
-110 LKSMAEQFLT
+110 LRSMAEQFLT
-120 DETNDYWNGLEV
+120 DASDDYWNGLEV

-138 KSNLKELAAT
+138 KSNLRELAAT

-179 GLIKLTDGG
+179 GLIDIVMNNPTDY
-188 GDDNNHTDE
+188 

-202 STAILN
+202 STSILK
-208 NEQGDRPAVFTQVTA
+208 NEQGGRPAVFTQ
-223 PCSHSERPAVE
+223 ER
-234 SQPEVIH
+234 QPEVAICS
-241 FRPLESSRLDV
+241 FS
-252 NLTSRRFKS
+252 
-261 LILQPSV
+261 
-268 VFQELVTSL
+268 ELVSSL

-282 QILKSSS
+282 QTLKSSS

-298 TVSRFLPEDM
+298 TVSRFLPENM
-308 DLMSRSGWLAVR
+308 DLMSRSEWLAVR
-320 DAMLASE
+320 DSMLAAE

-380 ERLLVRVEAEY
+380 ERLLVRVESEY

-406 WASLVSVITG
+406 WASLVSVVTG
-416 ARAAEVCHLTKRDI
+416 ARSAEVCHLTKRDI

-435 GLVCIDINEDGEG
+435 GLVCIDINEDGDG

-463 DGAYGFDLASFLE
+463 DGACGLDLKSFLE
-476 WVYMQPEDE
+476 WVDMQPDE

-495 YSSWFNSRVITEAL
+495 YSSWFNSRVMTEAL
-509 PDAENVSLHS
+509 GDATDVSLHS

-557 HAVGRLAEVLKT
+557 HAVQRLAD
-569 ALL
+569 ALAVTFG

>member
-1 MTDINHDNTVYPSSS
+1 
-16 FSGSPYLYGQ
+16 
-26 VYTPSPD
+26 
-33 TRLTQIKDLAVPQLV
+33 
-48 RRTNG
+48 
-53 RYTIRFRFKGATSP
+53 
-67 FLSVST
+67 
-73 RSTDRRTATMR
+73 MR

-95 MLDRQEVSLQELTTH
+95 LLDKPEVTLQELTAH
-110 LKSMAEQFLT
+110 LRYMAEQFLT
-120 DETNDYWNGLEV
+120 DASDDYWNGLEV

-179 GLIKLTDGG
+179 GLIDIVMNNSRDSGTSNLTD
-188 GDDNNHTDE
+188 D

-202 STAILN
+202 SMAILS
-208 NEQGDRPAVFTQVTA
+208 NEQGVSTEVFTQ
-223 PCSHSERPAVE
+223 ERQ
-234 SQPEVIH
+234 S
-241 FRPLESSRLDV
+241 
-252 NLTSRRFKS
+252 
-261 LILQPSV
+261 SV
-268 VFQELVTSL
+268 VFSSLVSSL

-282 QILKSSS
+282 QTLKTSS

-308 DLMSRSGWLAVR
+308 DLMSRSEWLAVR

-340 KMCLDYG
+340 KMCLDYA

-359 ERMKLTKDID
+359 ERMKLVKDVE

-380 ERLLVRVEAEY
+380 ERLLGRVEAEY
-391 QFTRHTAHTTSEARR
+391 QFTRHTAQTSSEARR
-406 WASLVSVITG
+406 WASLVSVVTG
-416 ARAAEVCHLTKRDI
+416 ARSAEVCHLTKRDI

-463 DGAYGFDLASFLE
+463 DGAYGFDLASFLS
-476 WVYMQPEDE
+476 WVDTQPDE

-495 YSSWFNSRVITEAL
+495 YSSWFNSRVMTEAL
-509 PDAENVSLHS
+509 GDAENVSLHS
-519 LRHWLATRMKE
+519 LRHYWLATRMKE

>member
-1 MTDINHDNTVYPSSS
+1 
-16 FSGSPYLYGQ
+16 
-26 VYTPSPD
+26 
-33 TRLTQIKDLAVPQLV
+33 
-48 RRTNG
+48 
-53 RYTIRFRFKGATSP
+53 
-67 FLSVST
+67 
-73 RSTDRRTATMR
+73 MR
-84 QRELAATAKAF
+84 QRELAATAKSF
-95 MLDRQEVSLQELTTH
+95 MLDRPDVSLQELTEH
-110 LKSMAEQFLT
+110 LRSMAEQFLT
-120 DETNDYWNGLEV
+120 DASDDYWNGLEV

-179 GLIKLTDGG
+179 GLIDIVMNNPTDY
-188 GDDNNHTDE
+188 
-197 STIGD
+197 STICD
-202 STAILN
+202 SMAILS
-208 NEQGDRPAVFTQVTA
+208 NEQGVSPEVFTQ
-223 PCSHSERPAVE
+223 ER
-234 SQPEVIH
+234 QPEVAICS
-241 FRPLESSRLDV
+241 FS
-252 NLTSRRFKS
+252 
-261 LILQPSV
+261 
-268 VFQELVTSL
+268 ELVSSL

-282 QILKSSS
+282 QTLKSSS

-308 DLMSRSGWLAVR
+308 DLMSRSEWLAVR

-359 ERMKLTKDID
+359 ERMKLTKDTD

-406 WASLVSVITG
+406 WASLVSVVTG
-416 ARAAEVCHLTKRDI
+416 ARSAEVCHLTKRDI

-435 GLVCIDINEDGEG
+435 GLVCIDINEDGDG

-463 DGAYGFDLASFLE
+463 SGAYGFDLKSFLA
-476 WVYMQPEDE
+476 WVDAQPEDE

-495 YSSWFNSRVITEAL
+495 YSSWFNSRVLTEAL

-557 HAVGRLAEVLKT
+557 HAVQRLAD
-569 ALL
+569 ALAVTFG

>member
-16 FSGSPYLYGQ
+16 FYGSPYLYQQ
-26 VYTPSPD
+26 VYTSSPD
-33 TRLTQIKDLAVPQLV
+33 TRLTQINLLGVACSLLAKPQLV
-48 RRTNG
+48 RRANG
-53 RYTIRFRFKGATSP
+53 RYTIRFRLKGQTIP

-73 RSTDRRTATMR
+73 RSTDRRVATMR
-84 QRELAATAKAF
+84 QRELAATAKSF
-95 MLDRQEVSLQELTTH
+95 MLDRPDVSLQELTEH
-110 LKSMAEQFLT
+110 LRSMAEQFLT
-120 DETNDYWNGLEV
+120 DASDDYWNGLEV

-179 GLIKLTDGG
+179 GLIKLI
-188 GDDNNHTDE
+188 DDNNHTDY

-202 STAILN
+202 STSILK
-208 NEQGDRPAVFTQVTA
+208 NEQGDRPAVFTQE
-223 PCSHSERPAVE
+223 P
-234 SQPEVIH
+234 QPEVTIA
-241 FRPLESSRLDV
+241 D
-252 NLTSRRFKS
+252 
-261 LILQPSV
+261 QPAICS
-268 VFQELVTSL
+268 FSELVSSL

-282 QILKSSS
+282 QTLKSSS

-308 DLMSRSGWLAVR
+308 DLMSRSEWLAVR

-406 WASLVSVITG
+406 WASLVSVVTG
-416 ARAAEVCHLTKRDI
+416 ARSAEVCHLTKRDI

-435 GLVCIDINEDGEG
+435 GLVCIDINEDGDG

-463 DGAYGFDLASFLE
+463 DGACGLDLKSFLE
-476 WVYMQPEDE
+476 WVDTQPDDG

-495 YSSWFNSRVITEAL
+495 YSSWFNSRVLTEAL
-509 PDAENVSLHS
+509 GDAENVSLHS

>member
-1 MTDINHDNTVYPSSS
+1 
-16 FSGSPYLYGQ
+16 
-26 VYTPSPD
+26 
-33 TRLTQIKDLAVPQLV
+33 
-48 RRTNG
+48 
-53 RYTIRFRFKGATSP
+53 
-67 FLSVST
+67 
-73 RSTDRRTATMR
+73 MR
-84 QRELAATAKAF
+84 QRELAATAKSF
-95 MLDRQEVSLQELTTH
+95 MLDRPDVSLQELTDH
-110 LKSMAEQFLT
+110 LRSMAEQFLT
-120 DETNDYWNGLEV
+120 DASDDYWNGLEV

-179 GLIKLTDGG
+179 GLIDIVMNNPTDY
-188 GDDNNHTDE
+188 
-197 STIGD
+197 STICD
-202 STAILN
+202 SMAILS
-208 NEQGDRPAVFTQVTA
+208 NEQGVSPEVFTQ
-223 PCSHSERPAVE
+223 ER
-234 SQPEVIH
+234 QPEVAICS
-241 FRPLESSRLDV
+241 FS
-252 NLTSRRFKS
+252 
-261 LILQPSV
+261 
-268 VFQELVTSL
+268 ELVSSL

-282 QILKSSS
+282 QTLKSSS

-308 DLMSRSGWLAVR
+308 DLMSRSEWLAVR

-380 ERLLVRVEAEY
+380 ERLLVRVESEY

-406 WASLVSVITG
+406 WASLVSVVTG
-416 ARAAEVCHLTKRDI
+416 ARSAEVCHLTKRDI

-435 GLVCIDINEDGEG
+435 GLTCIDINEDGDG

-463 DGAYGFDLASFLE
+463 DGACGFDLKSFLE
-476 WVYMQPEDE
+476 WVDTQPDDG

-495 YSSWFNSRVITEAL
+495 YSSWFNSRVLTEAL
-509 PDAENVSLHS
+509 GDAENVSLHS

>member
-1 MTDINHDNTVYPSSS
+1 MTDINYDNTVYPSSS

-26 VYTPSPD
+26 AHTPSPD
-33 TRLTQIKDLAVPQLV
+33 TRLTQIKDLATPQLV

-53 RYTIRFRFKGATSP
+53 RYTIRFRLKGATTP

-73 RSTDRRTATMR
+73 RSTDRRVATMR

-95 MLDRQEVSLQELTTH
+95 LLDRPEVSLQELTAH
-110 LKSMAEQFLT
+110 LRSMAEQFLT
-120 DETNDYWNGLEV
+120 DASDDYWNGLEV

-148 QALSLDQQKGIR
+148 QDLSLDQQKGIR

-179 GLIKLTDGG
+179 SLIKLIDGG
-188 GDDNNHTDE
+188 VSQLTDDNNLTDD

-202 STAILN
+202 SKAILS
-208 NEQGDRPAVFTQVTA
+208 NEQGVSPEVFTR
-223 PCSHSERPAVE
+223 ER
-234 SQPEVIH
+234 
-241 FRPLESSRLDV
+241 
-252 NLTSRRFKS
+252 
-261 LILQPSV
+261 QPSV
-268 VFQELVTSL
+268 VFSSLVSSL

-282 QILKSSS
+282 QTLKTSS

-308 DLMSRSGWLAVR
+308 ALMSRSEWLAVR

-347 LMNGQLEGRNPI
+347 LMNGHLEGRNPI
-359 ERMKLTKDID
+359 ERMKLVKDVD

-406 WASLVSVITG
+406 WASLVSVVTG
-416 ARAAEVCHLTKRDI
+416 ARSAEVCHLTKRDV

-435 GLVCIDINEDGEG
+435 GLVCIDINEDGDG

-463 DGAYGFDLASFLE
+463 DGVHGFDLKSFLE
-476 WVYMQPEDE
+476 WVYMQPDE

-495 YSSWFNSRVITEAL
+495 YSSWFNSRVLTEAL

>member
-1 MTDINHDNTVYPSSS
+1 MTDINHDNTVYSSSS

-33 TRLTQIKDLAVPQLV
+33 TRLTQINLLGVAKPQLV
-48 RRTNG
+48 RRANG
-53 RYTIRFRFKGATSP
+53 RYTIRFRLKGQTTP

-73 RSTDRRTATMR
+73 RSTDRRVATMR

-95 MLDRQEVSLQELTTH
+95 MLDRPEVSLQELTEH
-110 LKSMAEQFLT
+110 LRSMAEQFLT
-120 DETNDYWNGLEV
+120 DASDDYWNGLEV

-179 GLIKLTDGG
+179 GLIKLI
-188 GDDNNHTDE
+188 DDNNHTDY

-202 STAILN
+202 STSILK
-208 NEQGDRPAVFTQVTA
+208 NEQGDRPVVFTQ
-223 PCSHSERPAVE
+223 ER
-234 SQPEVIH
+234 QPEVTICS
-241 FRPLESSRLDV
+241 FS
-252 NLTSRRFKS
+252 
-261 LILQPSV
+261 
-268 VFQELVTSL
+268 ELVSSL

-282 QILKSSS
+282 QTLKSSS

-308 DLMSRSGWLAVR
+308 DLMSRSEWLAVR

-359 ERMKLTKDID
+359 ERMKLTKDVD

-406 WASLVSVITG
+406 WATLVSVVTG
-416 ARAAEVCHLTKRDI
+416 ARSAEVCHLIKRDI
-430 VTLDN
+430 VTIEKM
-435 GLVCIDINEDGEG
+435 VCIDINEDGDG

-463 DGAYGFDLASFLE
+463 DGAYGFDLTSFLS
-476 WVYMQPEDE
+476 WVDAQPDD

-495 YSSWFNSRVITEAL
+495 YSSWFNSRVLTEAL
-509 PDAENVSLHS
+509 PDADNVSLHS

-557 HAVGRLAEVLKT
+557 HAVGRLAD
-569 ALL
+569 ALNLALVGM

>member
-1 MTDINHDNTVYPSSS
+1 MTDINHDNAVCPSSS
-16 FSGSPYLYGQ
+16 FSGSPYLYQQ
-26 VYTPSPD
+26 VCTSSPD

-48 RRTNG
+48 RRANG
-53 RYTIRFRFKGATSP
+53 RYTIRFRLKGQTTP

-73 RSTDRRTATMR
+73 RSTDRRVATMR

-95 MLDRQEVSLQELTTH
+95 MLDRPEVSLQELTAH
-110 LKSMAEQFLT
+110 LRSMAEQFLT
-120 DETNDYWNGLEV
+120 DASDDYWNGLEV

-169 QQRVDTGDTS
+169 QQRVDTGDAS
-179 GLIKLTDGG
+179 GLIKLI
-188 GDDNNHTDE
+188 DDNNHTDY

-202 STAILN
+202 STSILK
-208 NEQGDRPAVFTQVTA
+208 NEQGDRPAVFTQ
-223 PCSHSERPAVE
+223 ER
-234 SQPEVIH
+234 
-241 FRPLESSRLDV
+241 
-252 NLTSRRFKS
+252 
-261 LILQPSV
+261 QPSV
-268 VFQELVTSL
+268 VFSSLVSSL

-282 QILKSSS
+282 QTLKSSS

-308 DLMSRSGWLAVR
+308 DLMSRSEWLAVR
-320 DAMLASE
+320 DSMLAAE

-380 ERLLVRVEAEY
+380 ERLLVRVESEY
-391 QFTRHTAHTTSEARR
+391 QFTRHTSHTTSEARR
-406 WASLVSVITG
+406 WASLVSVVTG
-416 ARAAEVCHLTKRDI
+416 ARSAEVCHLTKRDI

-435 GLVCIDINEDGEG
+435 GLTCIDINEDGDG

-463 DGAYGFDLASFLE
+463 DGACGLDLKSFLE
-476 WVYMQPEDE
+476 WVDMQPYE

-495 YSSWFNSRVITEAL
+495 YSSWFNSRVLTEAL
-509 PDAENVSLHS
+509 PDAMDVSLHS

>member
-1 MTDINHDNTVYPSSS
+1 MTDINHDNTVYSSSS

-33 TRLTQIKDLAVPQLV
+33 TRLTQINLLGVAKPQLV
-48 RRTNG
+48 RRANG
-53 RYTIRFRFKGATSP
+53 RYTIRFRLKGQTTP

-73 RSTDRRTATMR
+73 RSTDRRVATMR

-95 MLDRQEVSLQELTTH
+95 MLDRPEVSLQELTEH
-110 LKSMAEQFLT
+110 LRSMAEQFLT
-120 DETNDYWNGLEV
+120 DASDDYWNGLEV

-179 GLIKLTDGG
+179 GLIKLI
-188 GDDNNHTDE
+188 DDNNHTDY
-197 STIGD
+197 STISD
-202 STAILN
+202 STSILRS
-208 NEQGDRPAVFTQVTA
+208 EQGDRPAVFTQ
-223 PCSHSERPAVE
+223 ER
-234 SQPEVIH
+234 
-241 FRPLESSRLDV
+241 
-252 NLTSRRFKS
+252 
-261 LILQPSV
+261 QPSV
-268 VFQELVTSL
+268 VFSSLVSSL

-282 QILKSSS
+282 TTLKPSS
-289 YKDLSSSLN
+289 YKDLSSSLS
-298 TVSRFLPEDM
+298 TVSRFLTTGM
-308 DLMSRSGWLAVR
+308 DLMSRSEWLAVR
-320 DAMLASE
+320 DAMLAAE

-380 ERLLVRVEAEY
+380 ERLLVRVESEY

-406 WASLVSVITG
+406 WAYLVSVVTG
-416 ARAAEVCHLTKRDI
+416 ARSAEVCHLTKRDV

-435 GLVCIDINEDGEG
+435 GLVCIDINEDGDG

-463 DGAYGFDLASFLE
+463 DGVHGFDLKSFLE
-476 WVYMQPEDE
+476 WVDMQPDE

-495 YSSWFNSRVITEAL
+495 YSSWFNSRVLTEAL

-557 HAVGRLAEVLKT
+557 HAVQRLAD
-569 ALL
+569 ALAVTFG

>member
-33 TRLTQIKDLAVPQLV
+33 TRLTQINLLGVAKPQLV
-48 RRTNG
+48 RRANG
-53 RYTIRFRFKGATSP
+53 RYTIRFRLKGQTTP

-73 RSTDRRTATMR
+73 RSTDRRVATMR

-95 MLDRQEVSLQELTTH
+95 MLDRPEVSLQELTEH
-110 LKSMAEQFLT
+110 LRSMAEQFLT
-120 DETNDYWNGLEV
+120 DASDDYWNGLEV

-138 KSNLKELAAT
+138 KSNLRELAAT

-179 GLIKLTDGG
+179 GLIKLIDGG
-188 GDDNNHTDE
+188 VSQLTDDNNHTDY

-202 STAILN
+202 SMSILK
-208 NEQGDRPAVFTQVTA
+208 NEQGDKPAVFTQ
-223 PCSHSERPAVE
+223 ER
-234 SQPEVIH
+234 QPEVTIA
-241 FRPLESSRLDV
+241 D
-252 NLTSRRFKS
+252 
-261 LILQPSV
+261 QPAICS
-268 VFQELVTSL
+268 FSELVSSL

-282 QILKSSS
+282 QTLKSSS

-308 DLMSRSGWLAVR
+308 DLMSRSEWLAVR
-320 DAMLASE
+320 DSMLAAE

-380 ERLLVRVEAEY
+380 ERLLVRVESEY

-406 WASLVSVITG
+406 WASLVSVVTG
-416 ARAAEVCHLTKRDI
+416 ARSAEVCHLTKRDI

-435 GLVCIDINEDGEG
+435 GLVCIDINEDGDG

-463 DGAYGFDLASFLE
+463 DGACGLDLKSFLE
-476 WVYMQPEDE
+476 WVDMQPDE

-495 YSSWFNSRVITEAL
+495 YSSWFNSRVLTEAL
-509 PDAENVSLHS
+509 GDATDVSLHS

>member
-16 FSGSPYLYGQ
+16 FSGAPYRYQQ
-26 VYTPSPD
+26 VYTSSPD
-33 TRLTQIKDLAVPQLV
+33 TRLTQINLLSVAKPQLV
-48 RRTNG
+48 RRANG
-53 RYTIRFRFKGATSP
+53 RYTIRFRLKGQTTP

-73 RSTDRRTATMR
+73 RSTDRRVATMR

-95 MLDRQEVSLQELTTH
+95 MLDRPEVSLQELTEH
-110 LKSMAEQFLT
+110 LRSMAEQFLT
-120 DETNDYWNGLEV
+120 DASDDYWNGLEV

-179 GLIKLTDGG
+179 GLIKLI
-188 GDDNNHTDE
+188 DDNNLTDD

-202 STAILN
+202 STSILN
-208 NEQGDRPAVFTQVTA
+208 NEQGDRPAVFTQ
-223 PCSHSERPAVE
+223 ERQ
-234 SQPEVIH
+234 S
-241 FRPLESSRLDV
+241 
-252 NLTSRRFKS
+252 
-261 LILQPSV
+261 SV
-268 VFQELVTSL
+268 VFSSLVSSL

-282 QILKSSS
+282 QTLKTSS

-320 DAMLASE
+320 DSMLASE

-380 ERLLVRVEAEY
+380 ERLLVRVE
-391 QFTRHTAHTTSEARR
+391 S
-406 WASLVSVITG
+406 
-416 ARAAEVCHLTKRDI
+416 
-430 VTLDN
+430 
-435 GLVCIDINEDGEG
+435 
-448 KSVKNKHSVRLVPLT
+448 
-463 DGAYGFDLASFLE
+463 
-476 WVYMQPEDE
+476 
-485 GPLFGMTPSA
+485 
-495 YSSWFNSRVITEAL
+495 
-509 PDAENVSLHS
+509 
-519 LRHWLATRMKE
+519 
-530 RGVNLVD
+530 
-537 AQGILGHSS
+537 
-546 QSITYDLYGKG
+546 
-557 HAVGRLAEVLKT
+557 
-569 ALL
+569 